1 MSRIAQIDAD
11 RPLAPLLTEAV
22 RYPLR
27 KAALPGLVAFTLG
40 HYLSLFAGIGWLL
53 AMAVIS
59 LFTTLLVWAVSMH
72 VAGSGWLVSAGV
84 ALVLPTIAISPA
96 ARLGMHPVAL
106 RLCRGYLA
114 QRPRDRQSLC
124 RGLLATRLL
133 IQHPDQRAEANSL
146 LEVLA
151 SRWRGAPERTQI
163 DAARHHLAGAA

>member
-11 RPLAPLLTEAV
+11 RPLAPLLTEAL

-27 KAALPGLVAFTLG
+27 KAVLPDLVALTLG
-40 HYLSLFAGIGWLL
+40 HYLSLFTGIGWLM
-53 AMAVIS
+53 AMAMAM
-59 LFTTLLVWAVSMH
+59 AVSMH

-84 ALVLPTIAISPA
+84 ALVLTTIAISLA
-96 ARLGMHPVAL
+96 ARLGMHRVAL

-146 LEVLA
+146 LDVLA
-151 SRWRGAPERTQI
+151 SQWRGAPERTQI